1 LIEDPMRYPSG
12 KTAIYAILAHPVAH
26 VRAPEFMNP
35 FFEAAG
41 RDGFLVPF
49 HVLPEDLDD
58 LIPRL
63 KAIQNLKGFVVTIP
77 HKPAMAAMCKTLGPG
92 AKATG
97 TANTIRIEADG
108 SLTGDMF
115 DGLGL
120 VEGCR
125 ANGIE
130 PTGKAVLM
138 VGAGGAGRAIAFAL
152 ADAGVTRLTIAN
164 RTAAKAE
171 AVAAA
176 VAEAFPGVTVA
187 AGPADATGH
196 EVIIQ
201 ATSLGLKTGDALP
214 MDPATLTPE
223 MQLFDIIAVRD
234 TELMVAARDAGLK
247 TVVGGRPM
255 IEHQAKAQIAFLD
268 PPALAG

>member
-1 LIEDPMRYPSG
+1 MRYPSG

-35 FFEAAG
+35 LFEAAG
-41 RDGFLVPF
+41 KDGFIVPF
-49 HVLPEDLDD
+49 HVLPDDLEA

-63 KAIQNLKGFVVTIP
+63 RAIQNLKGFIVTIP
-77 HKPAMAAMCKTLGPG
+77 HKPAMCRMCRTLGPG
-92 AKATG
+92 AKLTG
-97 TANTIRIEADG
+97 TANTVRIEPDG
-108 SLTGDMF
+108 SLAGDMF

-130 PTGKAVLM
+130 PTGKATLL

-152 ADAGVTRLTIAN
+152 ADAGVARLTIAN
-164 RTAAKAE
+164 RTAERAEALAAEVAKAFPNVPV
-171 AVAAA
+171 AV
-176 VAEAFPGVTVA
+176 
-187 AGPADATGH
+187 GPADATGH

-201 ATSLGLKTGDALP
+201 ATSAGLKDEDPLP
-214 MDPATLTPE
+214 MDAATLRPE

-234 TELMVAARDAGLK
+234 TALMEEARLRGLEA
-247 TVVGGRPM
+247 VVGGRPM

-268 PPALAG
+268 PPPLPN

>member
-1 LIEDPMRYPSG
+1 MRQPSG
-12 KTAIYAILAHPVAH
+12 KTAIYALLAHPVAH

-35 FFEAAG
+35 FFEEAG

-49 HVLPEDLDD
+49 HVLPEQLEDLV
-58 LIPRL
+58 PRL
-63 KAIQNLKGFVVTIP
+63 RAIRNLKGFVVTIP
-77 HKPAMAAMCKTLGPG
+77 HKPAMARLCKSLGPG

-108 SLTGDMF
+108 SMTGDMF

-125 ANGIE
+125 GNGIE
-130 PTGKAVLM
+130 PRGKAVLM

-152 ADAGVTRLTIAN
+152 AEAGVAKLTIAN
-164 RTAAKAE
+164 RTAARAE
-171 AVAAA
+171 TVAAD
-176 VAEAFPGVTVA
+176 VAKAFPRVPVT

-196 EVIIQ
+196 DIVIQ
-201 ATSLGLKTGDALP
+201 ATSLGLKAGDPLP
-214 MDPATLTPE
+214 MDPATLKPS
-223 MQLFDIIAVRD
+223 MQLFDIIAARD
-234 TELMVAARDAGLK
+234 TELMAAATKLGLR

-255 IEHQAKAQIAFLD
+255 IEHQVKAQIAFLD
-268 PPALAG
+268 PPHLPA

>member
-1 LIEDPMRYPSG
+1 MRYPSG
-12 KTAIYAILAHPVAH
+12 KTALYAILAHPVAH

-49 HVLPEDLDD
+49 HVLPEDLED

-77 HKPAMAAMCKTLGPG
+77 HKPAMARMCRTLGPG
-92 AKATG
+92 AALTG
-97 TANTIRIEADG
+97 TANTIRIEPDG

-130 PTGKAVLM
+130 PKGKAVLL

-152 ADAGVTRLTIAN
+152 AAAGVSRLTVAN
-164 RTAAKAE
+164 RTHAKAE
-171 AVAAA
+171 ALAAEVAKA
-176 VAEAFPGVTVA
+176 VPGIAVA

-196 EVIIQ
+196 DVIVQ
-201 ATSLGLKTGDALP
+201 ATSLGLKPGDALP
-214 MDPATLTPE
+214 MEAASLAPS

-234 TELMVAARDAGLK
+234 TELMLAARERGLNA
-247 TVVGGRPM
+247 VVGGRPM

-268 PPALAG
+268 PPKL

>member
-1 LIEDPMRYPSG
+1 MRYPSG

-35 FFEAAG
+35 LFEAEG
-41 RDGFLVPF
+41 RDGFIIPF
-49 HVLPEDLDD
+49 HVLPEDLED

-63 KAIQNLKGFVVTIP
+63 KAIRNLKGFIVTIP
-77 HKPAMAAMCKTLGPG
+77 HKPAMARMCKTLGPG
-92 AKATG
+92 AALTG
-97 TANTIRIEADG
+97 TANTVRIEPDG
-108 SLTGDMF
+108 SLSGDMF

-120 VEGCR
+120 VEGAR

-130 PTGKAVLM
+130 PRGKAVLL

-152 ADAGVTRLTIAN
+152 ADAGVSRLTIFN
-164 RTAAKAE
+164 RTAEKAE
-171 AVAAA
+171 QLAAE
-176 VAEAFPGVTVA
+176 VEKAFPDIPVS

-201 ATSLGLKTGDALP
+201 ATSAGLKPDDPLP
-214 MDPATLTPE
+214 MDASTLAPG
-223 MQLFDIIAVRD
+223 MQLFEIIAVRD
-234 TELMVAARDAGLK
+234 TPIMEAARKAGLE

-268 PPALAG
+268 PPLLPK

>member
-1 LIEDPMRYPSG
+1 MRQPSG
-12 KTAIYAILAHPVAH
+12 KTKIYAILAHPVAH

-41 RDGFLVPF
+41 RDGFIVPF
-49 HVLPEDLDD
+49 HVQPEELDD

-63 KAIQNLKGFVVTIP
+63 VAIRNLGGFIVTIP
-77 HKPAMAAMCKTLGPG
+77 HKPAMCRMCKTLGPG
-92 AKATG
+92 ARATG

-125 ANGIE
+125 VNGIE
-130 PTGKAVLM
+130 PTGKDVLM

-152 ADAGVTRLTIAN
+152 AEAGVSRLTIAN

-171 AVAAA
+171 EIAAD
-176 VAEAFPGVTVA
+176 VTKAFPNVRAA

-196 EVIIQ
+196 QVIIQ
-201 ATSLGLKTGDALP
+201 ATSLGLKPGDALP
-214 MDPATLTPE
+214 MDAATLQPD
-223 MQLFDIIAVRD
+223 MQLFDIIAARD
-234 TELMVAARDAGLK
+234 TELMKAAEERGLK

-255 IEHQAKAQIAFLD
+255 IEQQAKAQIAFLD
-268 PPALAG
+268 PPALPA

>member
-1 LIEDPMRYPSG
+1 MRQPSG
-12 KTAIYAILAHPVAH
+12 KTRLYALLAHPVAH
-26 VRAPEFMNP
+26 VRASEFLNP

-49 HVLPEDLDD
+49 HVLPEDLED
-58 LIPRL
+58 LVPRL
-63 KAIQNLKGFVVTIP
+63 LAIRNLGGFIVTIP
-77 HKPAMAAMCKTLGPG
+77 HKPAMCRMCRTLGPG

-97 TANTIRIEADG
+97 TANTIRIEKDG

-125 ANGIE
+125 GNGIE
-130 PTGKAVLM
+130 PGGKAVLL

-152 ADAGVTRLTIAN
+152 AEAGVAKLTVAN
-164 RTAAKAE
+164 RTAARAE
-171 AVAAA
+171 TLAADVAK
-176 VAEAFPGVTVA
+176 AFPNVPVT

-196 EVIIQ
+196 DIVIQ
-201 ATSLGLKTGDALP
+201 ATSLGLEEGDPLP
-214 MDPATLTPE
+214 MDPATLQPA
-223 MQLFDIIAVRD
+223 MQLFDIVAARD
-234 TELMVAARDAGLK
+234 TELMTEARMRGLR

-255 IEHQAKAQIAFLD
+255 IEHQARAQIAFLD
-268 PPALAG
+268 PPQLPA